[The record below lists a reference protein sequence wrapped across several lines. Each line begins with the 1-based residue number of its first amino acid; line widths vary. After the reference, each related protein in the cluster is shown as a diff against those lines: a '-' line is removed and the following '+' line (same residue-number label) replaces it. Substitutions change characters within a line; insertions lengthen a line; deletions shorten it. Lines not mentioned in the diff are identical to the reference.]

1 MLGGP
6 WCWWCLLLSRLTMDL
21 VGVMIGIG
29 RIATGAEPR
38 KVALSAMDCDM
49 LGMNVHVIL
58 VLRNNSIENMLYS

>member
-1 MLGGP
+1 
-6 WCWWCLLLSRLTMDL
+6 MDL

-58 VLRNNSIENMLYS
+58 VLRNNSIENTLYS